1 MLLRHTAHV
10 VWRSREVAT
19 RYTICCTRFRVLW
32 VMRAWAMQ
40 RFRDTGFGLARCG
53 ALWREGMALASVA
66 DSTAGETGETQRESR
81 YLAEARRRVL
91 IYDGAM
97 GTQIQNLS
105 LTAADYGGERYEGCP
120 EILAVTRPDAI
131 GAIHRAYLAAGAD
144 VIETDTFTGTRLK
157 LDDYG
162 LGERTHEINRA
173 AARLARAAADEF
185 STPERPRFVAGS
197 MGPTGMLPSSDDP
210 SLSAITY
217 DELAELYREQAVALI
232 EGGVDVALI
241 ETSQDILEVRAAIH
255 GIRLAFAQ
263 TGVTLPI
270 QAQVTLDTS
279 GRMLLGTEMAAAGT
293 ILRNL
298 NVDVIG
304 LNCSTGPEHMRESA
318 RWLTE
323 NLDLP
328 ISTIPNAGLPLNIDG
343 RAVYPMEPEPM
354 AVALTDFV
362 AELGVNIVGGCCGT
376 TPEHIRQLVE
386 HIANLPESKRQVP
399 PERLSEFSAE
409 ARDRTAL
416 LVASA
421 VRAVSLQ
428 QDPAPMIIGERVNSQ
443 GSRKIKRALLADDY
457 DTLTQVARQQV
468 DGGAHT
474 LDVCVALTERGD
486 EIQQMRQA
494 VKKLEMGVEAPL
506 IVDSTEASVIEAA
519 LKTYPGRAVINS
531 INLENGRLRVDAV
544 LPLAREHG
552 SAVIALTI
560 DEEGMAKT
568 ADRKVAIARR
578 IFDIARQEYGLPA
591 QALLFDTLTF
601 PVTTGQEELRDSA
614 VQTLEAIRRI
624 KVELPGALTVLGV
637 SNVSFGVAPHARA
650 ALNSVFLHHAVQAGL
665 DAAIVNPADI
675 TPYAE
680 IPAEERK
687 ICDDLLLNR
696 SEDALPRFIAFYEQH
711 GASAQ
716 KEEAADPTAGMSVD
730 QRLHYQIVHRKKE
743 GIEALVDAAVAY
755 RVAGLE
761 PAEAAPTARLDGV
774 PAPGEPLD
782 GWQTT
787 SDYSRAAV
795 DTLNTT
801 LLPAMKDVGDR
812 FGSGELILPFV
823 LQSAEV
829 MKRAVAH
836 LERYL
841 ERAEG
846 YTKGRVVLATVFG
859 DVHDIGKN
867 LVNTILSNNGYTVY
881 DLGKQTPINTIIE
894 KAVEVKAD
902 AIGLSALLVS
912 TSKQMPLCVQELKR
926 RGIEI
931 PVIIGGAAI
940 NRAYGY
946 RVLYGGDEAAA
957 EAYAPGVFYARDAFE
972 GLGLMDQLTD
982 TSRREALVSGVK
994 REALVARERQ
1004 VERERQTQ
1012 ARGPHLVERPT
1023 LPLAPDTQPPFWGPR
1038 LLDRVAIEDVARF
1051 LDLNALYRGRWGGV
1065 AHGEAF
1071 ERLTREEF
1079 EPRLER
1085 MLRQAR
1091 QRGWLHPRAVYGYFP
1106 GRVEGD
1112 DLLILDPVRHALVIE
1127 RFSFPR
1133 QAEGERLCLAD
1144 YYTTEGDRPAVVP
1157 LQVVTMGERASAE
1170 IERLQAAGDYTE
1182 AYFLH
1187 GLSVQMA
1194 EAMADYVNARIRSEL
1209 GLPENAARRFS
1220 WGYAAIPELADH
1232 ERVFQLLGATD
1243 AIGVSLT
1250 ESYQIIPEQSTAA
1263 IIVPNLAAVYFAVR
1277 E

>member
-1 MLLRHTAHV
+1 M
-10 VWRSREVAT
+10 
-19 RYTICCTRFRVLW
+19 
-32 VMRAWAMQ
+32 
-40 RFRDTGFGLARCG
+40 
-53 ALWREGMALASVA
+53 
-66 DSTAGETGETQRESR
+66 
-81 YLAEARRRVL
+81 L

-105 LTAADYGGERYEGCP
+105 LTASDYGGERYDGCP

-131 GAIHRAYLAAGAD
+131 GEIHRAYLAAGAD

-162 LGERTHEINRA
+162 LGERTHEINLA

-185 STPERPRFVAGS
+185 ATADRARFVAGS

-210 SLSAITY
+210 SLSNITY
-217 DELAELYREQAVALI
+217 TQLAELYREQAAALI
-232 EGGVDVALI
+232 EGGVDLLLI

-255 GIRLAFAQ
+255 GARLAFDEL
-263 TGVTLPI
+263 GVTLPI

-279 GRMLLGTEMAAAGT
+279 GRMLLGTEIAAAAT

-298 NVDVIG
+298 HVDVIG
-304 LNCSTGPEHMRESA
+304 LNCSTGPEHMREPV

-323 NLDLP
+323 NIDLP
-328 ISTIPNAGLPLNIDG
+328 ISTIPNAGLPLNANG
-343 RAVYPMEPEPM
+343 RAVYPMEPAPM
-354 AVALTDFV
+354 AEALAEF
-362 AELGVNIVGGCCGT
+362 AGELGVNIVGGCCGT
-376 TPEHIRQLVE
+376 TPEHIRQLSE
-386 HIANLPESKRQVP
+386 RIAALSPTQLRTAPDRLASFPAES
-399 PERLSEFSAE
+399 
-409 ARDRTAL
+409 RDRSAL

-428 QDPAPMIIGERVNSQ
+428 QSPAPMIIGERVNSQ
-443 GSRKIKRALLADDY
+443 GSRKVKRALLADDY
-457 DTLTQVARQQV
+457 DTLTQVAREQV

-486 EIQQMRQA
+486 EANQMRQA

-506 IVDSTEASVIEAA
+506 ILDSTEASVIQAA
-519 LKTYPGRAVINS
+519 LETYPGRAVINS
-531 INLENGRLRVDAV
+531 INLENGRQRVDSV

-552 SAVIALTI
+552 AAVVALTI

-568 ADRKVAIARR
+568 ADRKVAVAKR
-578 IFDIARQEYGLPA
+578 IYDIATGEFGLPP

-614 VQTLEAIRRI
+614 LHTLEAIRRV
-624 KVELPGALTVLGV
+624 KAELPGALTILGV
-637 SNVSFGVAPHARA
+637 SNVSFGVAMHARA
-650 ALNSVFLHHAVQAGL
+650 ALNSVFLYHAVEAGL
-665 DAAIVNPADI
+665 DAAIVNPAHI

-680 IPAEERK
+680 IPPEERAL
-687 ICDDLLLNR
+687 CDDLLLNR
-696 SEDALPRFIAFYEQH
+696 SEDALPRFIAYFEEH
-711 GASAQ
+711 GANAQ
-716 KEEAADPTAGMSVD
+716 KEEAVDPTAAMTVD
-730 QRLHYQIVHRKKE
+730 QRLHYQILHRKKE
-743 GIEALVDAAVAY
+743 GVEALIDAAVAY
-755 RVAGLE
+755 RVAGLAPE
-761 PAEAAPTARLDGV
+761 DASPTARPEGA
-774 PAPGEPLD
+774 PAPGEPIGD
-782 GWQTT
+782 WQTN
-787 SDYSRAAV
+787 SEFSRAAV
-795 DTLNTT
+795 DTLNNT

-812 FGSGELILPFV
+812 FGAGELILPFV

-894 KAVEVKAD
+894 KAIEVRAD

-912 TSKQMPLCVQELKR
+912 TSKQMPLAVQELER
-926 RGIEI
+926 RGLKI

-940 NRAYGY
+940 NRAYGF
-946 RVLYGGDEAAA
+946 RVLYGGDESASD
-957 EAYAPGVFYARDAFE
+957 AYEPGVFYARDAFE
-972 GLGLMDQLTD
+972 GLELMDQLTD
-982 TSRREALVSGVK
+982 EQRRETLVEKVK
-994 REALVARERQ
+994 RDAIAARERQ
-1004 VERERQTQ
+1004 AERERKAQ
-1012 ARGPHLVERPT
+1012 AQGPRVAERRT
-1023 LPLAPDTQPPFWGPR
+1023 LPPAPDVTPPFWGPR
-1038 LLDRVAIEDVARF
+1038 LLDRVAVEDVAAY
-1051 LDLNALYRGRWGGV
+1051 LDFNALYRGRWGGV
-1065 AHGEAF
+1065 AHGEAY
-1071 ERLTREEF
+1071 ERLKREDF
-1079 EPRLER
+1079 QPRLER

-1091 QRGWLHPRAVYGYFP
+1091 QQGWLRPRAVYGYFP
-1106 GRVEGD
+1106 ARVDGD
-1112 DLLILDPVRHALVIE
+1112 DLLVLDPERKADVIE

-1133 QAEGERLCLAD
+1133 QSEGELLCLSD
-1144 YYTTEGDRPAVVP
+1144 YFATDDGRTAVVP
-1157 LQVVTMGERASAE
+1157 FQVVTMGERASEEVA
-1170 IERLQAAGDYTE
+1170 RLHNAGDFTE

-1194 EAMADYVNARIRSEL
+1194 EAMADYTNARIRKEL
-1209 GLPENAARRFS
+1209 GLPDDAARRYS

-1232 ERVFQLLGATD
+1232 ERVFRLLGAPD
-1243 AIGVSLT
+1243 AIGVTLT
-1250 ESYQIIPEQSTAA
+1250 ESYQLVPEQSTAA
-1263 IIVPNLAAVYFAVR
+1263 IIVPNPAAIYFAVR